1 MEQVVSGV
9 SAALAG
15 IFKEQLAPHLSGVLW
30 KMLKCQGLDG
40 GALPSDPEIQWVVK
54 KRLRSTRC
62 VSGLKG
68 HSVLLPQSQMPLQLH
83 SSVTQDDKGGGQ
95 VGATMGQAR

>member
-1 MEQVVSGV
+1 M
-9 SAALAG
+9 
-15 IFKEQLAPHLSGVLW
+15 
-30 KMLKCQGLDG
+30 
-40 GALPSDPEIQWVVK
+40 
-54 KRLRSTRC
+54 R
-62 VSGLKG
+62 GLKG